1 MRCPFEQNMSDRLNG
16 QETIS
21 KKNGGSTRFFI
32 TSSSSD
38 DGFNPGDVIPN
49 NFKEK
54 LPRDTGAQCSGGNN
68 FPKLTWSN
76 IPEETQALVLIVEN
90 IDAQP
95 QWVHLNAYYN
105 RTMNEQ
111 LPNGIDKLSGPNT
124 FNITAVEPTFSNG
137 WTVGDNSWSGT
148 GDRPNDGWGGPCP
161 PNETTY
167 RYYFKIYAM
176 NAKITTP
183 INNTLGSVFESSNE
197 SQIIASA
204 TIFGTVTNENKS
216 GNSNSG
222 NPMISFSL
230 TSSLSDDGFTPGGM
244 IPDNFKERLP
254 RVNGIG
260 MPASQCSGNN
270 DFPKLT
276 WSNIPANAE
285 ALVLIVEDTHSSSP
299 WVHLNAWYNKIGTV
313 NLPTELAKL
322 TVPTP
327 ASTLTTTSEEPS
339 FPMNWTV
346 GQNSWS
352 GRGERPDTGW
362 GGPCPPSGTGV
373 HNYYFKIYAL
383 NTTVTSNINK
393 MKRVDFEA
401 AHASKI
407 IQNAEIFGTSENSN
421 SGNPMISFSLTSS
434 LSDDGFTP
442 GGMIPDNFK
451 ERLPR
456 VNGIGMPASQCSGNN
471 DFPKLTW
478 SNIPANAKALVL
490 IVEDTHSSSP
500 WVHLNAWYNKI
511 GTVNLPTELAKLTV
525 PTPAST
531 LTTTSEEP
539 SFPMNWTVGQNSWS
553 GRGERPDTGWG
564 GPCPPSGTGVHNYY
578 FKIYALNTTV
588 TSNINKMK
596 RVDFEAAH
604 ASTIIQSAEIFSTSE
619 NSNSGNPMISFSLT
633 SSLSDDGFTPGGMI
647 PDNFKERLP
656 RVNGIGMPASQCSG
670 NNDFPKL
677 TWSNIPANAKA
688 LVLIVEDT
696 HSSSPWVHLNAWYN
710 KIGTVNLPTELAKL
724 TVPTPA
730 STLTTTSEEP
740 SFPMNW
746 TVGQNSWS
754 GRGERPDTGWGGP
767 CPPSGT
773 GVHNYYFKIYA
784 LNTTVTSN
792 INKMKRVDF
801 EAAHASTIIQSAEI
815 FSTSENI

>member
-1 MRCPFEQNMSDRLNG
+1 MRCPFEQNMSDRLND
-16 QETIS
+16 QEKTS
-21 KKNGGSTRFFI
+21 EKNGGSTRFFI

-90 IDAQP
+90 IDAES

-105 RTMNEQ
+105 RIMNEQ
-111 LPNGIDKLSGPNT
+111 LPNGIDKLSGPTT
-124 FNITAVEPTFSNG
+124 FNIAAVEPTFSNG

-148 GDRPNDGWGGPCP
+148 GDRPDDGWGGPCP

-176 NAKITTP
+176 NVKITTP
-183 INNTLGSVFESSNE
+183 INNILGSVFESSNE

-216 GNSNSG
+216 ENSNSG
-222 NPMISFSL
+222 NPMVSLSL

-244 IPDNFKERLP
+244 IPDNFKESLP
-254 RVNGIG
+254 RVGSTG
-260 MPASQCSGNN
+260 TPASQCSGNN

-299 WVHLNAWYNKIGTV
+299 WVHLNAWYNKIRTV
-313 NLPTELAKL
+313 NLPTELI
-322 TVPTP
+322 VPTQ
-327 ASTLTTTSEEPS
+327 ASTFTTTSAGPS
-339 FPMNWTV
+339 FPQGWFI
-346 GQNSWS
+346 GENSWS

-362 GGPCPPSGTGV
+362 GGPCPVSGTGV

-383 NTTVTSNINK
+383 NTTAPLNIDN

-401 AHASKI
+401 THASKI
-407 IQNAEIFGTSENSN
+407 IQSAEIFGTSENSN
-421 SGNPMISFSLTSS
+421 SGNPMVSLSLTSS

-451 ERLPR
+451 ESLPR
-456 VNGIGMPASQCSGNN
+456 VGSTGTPASQCSGNN

-478 SNIPANAKALVL
+478 SNIPANAEALVL

-511 GTVNLPTELAKLTV
+511 RAVNLPTELIV
-525 PTPAST
+525 PTQAST
-531 LTTTSEEP
+531 FTTTSAGP
-539 SFPMNWTVGQNSWS
+539 SFPQGWFIGENSWS

-564 GPCPPSGTGVHNYY
+564 GPCPVSGTGVHNYY
-578 FKIYALNTTV
+578 FKIYALNAAV
-588 TSNINKMK
+588 TSNIDNMK
-596 RVDFEAAH
+596 RSIFETTYAGK
-604 ASTIIQSAEIFSTSE
+604 IIQSAEIFGTSE
-619 NSNSGNPMISFSLT
+619 NM
-633 SSLSDDGFTPGGMI
+633 
-647 PDNFKERLP
+647 
-656 RVNGIGMPASQCSG
+656 
-670 NNDFPKL
+670 
-677 TWSNIPANAKA
+677 
-688 LVLIVEDT
+688 
-696 HSSSPWVHLNAWYN
+696 
-710 KIGTVNLPTELAKL
+710 
-724 TVPTPA
+724 
-730 STLTTTSEEP
+730 
-740 SFPMNW
+740 
-746 TVGQNSWS
+746 
-754 GRGERPDTGWGGP
+754 
-767 CPPSGT
+767 
-773 GVHNYYFKIYA
+773 
-784 LNTTVTSN
+784 
-792 INKMKRVDF
+792 
-801 EAAHASTIIQSAEI
+801 
-815 FSTSENI
+815 